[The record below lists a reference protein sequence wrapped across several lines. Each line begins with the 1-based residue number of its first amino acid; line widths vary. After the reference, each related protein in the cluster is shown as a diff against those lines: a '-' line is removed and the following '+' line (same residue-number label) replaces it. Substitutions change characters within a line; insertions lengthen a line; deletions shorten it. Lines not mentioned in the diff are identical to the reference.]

1 MSTNKE
7 IATLINQIS
16 SEGMLPDTN
25 THKVRFD
32 IRSSSSNRLYR
43 VSVRKSNN
51 VLECS
56 CPGWCRHRK
65 CKHIEA
71 IAPTLSKLVD
81 LLALEE
87 GNQ

>member
-25 THKVRFD
+25 THKLRFD

-43 VSVRKSNN
+43 VSIRKSTN
-51 VLECS
+51 LPECS
-56 CPGWCRHRK
+56 CPGHIRHRK

-87 GNQ
+87 GKQ